1 MKKYRVN
8 QMVYVKEI
16 GYGEI
21 IEIRNDGGVTD
32 YYVRFYAGGT
42 CEYFENNEIR

>member
-1 MKKYRVN
+1 MKKYRVG
-8 QMVYVKEI
+8 QRIYVKGI
-16 GYGEI
+16 GHGEI

-42 CEYFENNEIR
+42 CDYFMNNEIR